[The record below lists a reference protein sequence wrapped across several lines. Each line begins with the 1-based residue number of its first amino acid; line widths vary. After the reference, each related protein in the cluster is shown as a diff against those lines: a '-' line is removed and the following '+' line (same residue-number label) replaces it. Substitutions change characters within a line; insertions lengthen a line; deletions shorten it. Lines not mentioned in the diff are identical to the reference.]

1 MNIKSATMFGLVG
14 AILTIITYVV
24 YILINTEIISL
35 VNDEWDSEKQNLIY
49 KSFNVIMNILGLI
62 SASSLATFFY
72 VLAQESKIVDS

>member
-1 MNIKSATMFGLVG
+1 MFGLVG

-72 VLAQESKIVDS
+72 VLHKNQK